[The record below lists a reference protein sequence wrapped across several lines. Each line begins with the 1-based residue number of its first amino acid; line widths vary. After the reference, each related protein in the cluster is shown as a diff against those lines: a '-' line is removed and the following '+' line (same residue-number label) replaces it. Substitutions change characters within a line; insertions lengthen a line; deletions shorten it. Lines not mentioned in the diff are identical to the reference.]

1 MSGIY
6 CVTLIHSDDRVTF
19 AGQDE
24 WSESI
29 NPEFAMPLANALAK
43 AGWWKGKSD
52 SPDEKLVNLK
62 AIQISACRIVPDPF
76 HKSSIEIDMG
86 S

>member
-1 MSGIY
+1 
-6 CVTLIHSDDRVTF
+6 
-19 AGQDE
+19 
-24 WSESI
+24 
-29 NPEFAMPLANALAK
+29 MPLANALAK